1 VGKLDIRRRVGT
13 GGSIGTSSKATMTDS
28 AGASEHG
35 KGAGRVAWEP
45 ERSGLSPRGSTGIT
59 EHRLNNAP
67 DPTIA
72 LEIAGS
78 AEANTR
84 NPGAKT

>member
-1 VGKLDIRRRVGT
+1 
-13 GGSIGTSSKATMTDS
+13 MTDS
-28 AGASEHG
+28 AGVSEHG

-45 ERSGLSPRGSTGIT
+45 ERSRLYPRESTRIT

-67 DPTIA
+67 GPTIA

-78 AEANTR
+78 AEANTNSQGSR
-84 NPGAKT
+84 GILKRRHKLTDMHDGMS

>member
-1 VGKLDIRRRVGT
+1 
-13 GGSIGTSSKATMTDS
+13 MTDS
-28 AGASEHG
+28 AGVSEHG

-45 ERSGLSPRGSTGIT
+45 ERSRLYPRESTRIA

-67 DPTIA
+67 GPTIA

-78 AEANTR
+78 AEANTNAR
-84 NPGAKT
+84 GSRGILKRRHKLTDMHDGMS